1 MYLGIKSELLF
12 KKKKSVWVPIM
23 MSGRELGDRD
33 GKGAEDR
40 EALK

>member
-1 MYLGIKSELLF
+1 MYLGIKSEHLF
-12 KKKKSVWVPIM
+12 KKKNVWVPIM